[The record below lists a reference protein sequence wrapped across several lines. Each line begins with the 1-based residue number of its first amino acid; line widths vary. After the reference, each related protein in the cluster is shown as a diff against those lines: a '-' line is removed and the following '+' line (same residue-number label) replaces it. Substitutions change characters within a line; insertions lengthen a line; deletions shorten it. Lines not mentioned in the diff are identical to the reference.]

1 MVMGTVMGM
10 GMAKTKLDQT
20 DQFDQWAIAVVGL
33 ILAQGLI

>member
-20 DQFDQWAIAVVGL
+20 DQFDLWAISVVGF
-33 ILAQGLI
+33 ILVQGLI